1 MDILS
6 SIQEICLS
14 NKDCHLEF
22 GICNILMLF
31 IQKTTLQK
39 NKKPRV
45 ENQKNKKQQAERKN
59 KSLKAQRPNGLYM

>member
-45 ENQKNKKQQAERKN
+45 ENQKNKKQ
-59 KSLKAQRPNGLYM
+59 